1 IELMHAVEDR
11 LGVILPM
18 ASFLQS
24 PSVAE
29 LVEQAMRQLE
39 AGSLAETKALHATA
53 AGSQALARVMTHPL
67 SHGQQ
72 ALWLISR
79 MAPESAVYNVPSAAR
94 VRGEVDAATMRRAFQ
109 TLVNRH
115 AALRTTFKVVEGTPI
130 AFVSDR
136 CEVGFEFEDASA
148 WDETA
153 LREHLTRLAHRPFD
167 VEDKPPV
174 CVPLLKRKDEN
185 ALMLVMHHIV
195 IDFWSLA
202 ILARELGEL
211 YEAERHG
218 GAVSLPPVLHSYS
231 DYVSW
236 QAQMIAGPE
245 GLRQLAYWERQLGGD
260 PPLLSL
266 HGDRPRPPVQTYRGA
281 SYTST
286 LGAEL
291 THRLK
296 ALGRSRDATTY
307 MTLLAVFQSLLSR
320 YTGQEDIL
328 VGSPAAGRTRA
339 AFSGVVGYFVNLLA
353 LRTDLSGSP
362 NFMTLLDR

>member
-1 IELMHAVEDR
+1 LVGAGSVPKTSSGKSQRHACRETFLAGGFESLATWRQPDMPAGEIPPPSVNCAPAPTTEEEVKEFLASLVAAKFGGDDAEIDPDLPIAHYGLDSLQAIELMHAVEDR

-79 MAPESAVYNVPSAAR
+79 MAPESAVYNVTSAAR

-136 CEVGFEFEDASA
+136 CEGGFE
-148 WDETA
+148 
-153 LREHLTRLAHRPFD
+153 
-167 VEDKPPV
+167 
-174 CVPLLKRKDEN
+174 
-185 ALMLVMHHIV
+185 
-195 IDFWSLA
+195 
-202 ILARELGEL
+202 
-211 YEAERHG
+211 
-218 GAVSLPPVLHSYS
+218 
-231 DYVSW
+231 
-236 QAQMIAGPE
+236 
-245 GLRQLAYWERQLGGD
+245 
-260 PPLLSL
+260 
-266 HGDRPRPPVQTYRGA
+266 
-281 SYTST
+281 
-286 LGAEL
+286 
-291 THRLK
+291 
-296 ALGRSRDATTY
+296 
-307 MTLLAVFQSLLSR
+307 
-320 YTGQEDIL
+320 
-328 VGSPAAGRTRA
+328 
-339 AFSGVVGYFVNLLA
+339 
-353 LRTDLSGSP
+353 
-362 NFMTLLDR
+362 